1 MYAEATKY
9 LFSLLVR
16 ISKISRRQ
24 LSRSGGEELYAN
36 DMALFALLFSQERET
51 PEQPLRIRMTDVSRF
66 LMISKPAATQ
76 TVNHLV
82 EHGFMERVSDESDRR
97 VVYIQATPE
106 GRSTFEHV
114 MKSRMVYIERAVHR
128 IGVERAALLGDL
140 LNEFVDALVTVTVDD
155 ESNASSTE
163 EQTKC

>member
-9 LFSLLVR
+9 LYSLMARIGKIVHTQQLDERGEEVYSNDIALLALLV
-16 ISKISRRQ
+16 SP
-24 LSRSGGEELYAN
+24 
-36 DMALFALLFSQERET
+36 DET
-51 PEQPLRIRMTDVSRF
+51 AAPVRLRMTDVSRA
-66 LMISKPAATQ
+66 MAISKPAATQ
-76 TVNHLV
+76 MVNHLV
-82 EHGFMERVSDESDRR
+82 KSGLVERIQSSSDRR

-106 GRSTFEHV
+106 GKRTFVHV

-140 LNEFVDALVTVTVDD
+140 LNEFVDALVTVT
-155 ESNASSTE
+155 EEENTPSATE

>member
-9 LFSLLVR
+9 LYSLMARIGKIVHTQQLDEKGEEVYSNDIALLALLV
-16 ISKISRRQ
+16 S
-24 LSRSGGEELYAN
+24 LEET
-36 DMALFALLFSQERET
+36 DT
-51 PEQPLRIRMTDVSRF
+51 PVRLRMTDVSRA
-66 LMISKPAATQ
+66 MAISKPAATQ
-76 TVNHLV
+76 MVNHLV
-82 EHGFMERVSDESDRR
+82 KSGLVERTQSSSDRR

-106 GRSTFEHV
+106 GKRSFVHV

-140 LNEFVDALVTVTVDD
+140 LNEFVDALVTVTEED

-163 EQTKC
+163 EKAKC

>member
-36 DMALFALLFSQERET
+36 DMALFALLFSQEQET
-51 PEQPLRIRMTDVSRF
+51 PEQPLRIRMTDVSRS

-76 TVNHLV
+76 MVNHLV
-82 EHGFMERVSDESDRR
+82 DMGLIERCSHESDRR
-97 VVYIQATPE
+97 VVYIQATRE
-106 GRSTFEHV
+106 GQRVFQKKLENRLLYV
-114 MKSRMVYIERAVHR
+114 ERAVHR
-128 IGVERAALLGDL
+128 IGVKRSALLGEL
-140 LNEFVDALVTVTVDD
+140 LDEFMDALVAVTEED
-155 ESNASSTE
+155 EGNSSSTE
-163 EQTKC
+163 EQSKC